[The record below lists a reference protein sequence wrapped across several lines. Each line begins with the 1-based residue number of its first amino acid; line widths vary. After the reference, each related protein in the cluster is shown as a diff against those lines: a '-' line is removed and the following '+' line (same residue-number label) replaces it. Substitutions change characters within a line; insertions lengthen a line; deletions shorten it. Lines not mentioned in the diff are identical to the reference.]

1 MSFTKFPS
9 IARELFRQ
17 RALTAS
23 QWDVYHCLS
32 SHCEYATGD
41 VFAWVT
47 VSGIA
52 REVGCNKSTVSRA
65 IKRIRE
71 VGLLINGT
79 GVVGTL
85 VGFASRPYKSA
96 EDTRERNARQN
107 AVQNAVQPDH
117 QIPDVDQTRQYI
129 RELESN
135 PPPYAASSLDR
146 HRNGTGANRGFDNS
160 QEKAAFASAN
170 NRVRNKYVRE

>member
-9 IARELFRQ
+9 IAREFFRQ
-17 RALTAS
+17 RALTLT

-32 SHCEYATGD
+32 AHCEYATGD
-41 VFAWVT
+41 VYAWVT

-52 REVGCNKSTVSRA
+52 REVGCAKSTVSVA

-96 EDTRERNARQN
+96 EDTRQKSERQN
-107 AVQNAVQPDH
+107 AVQSAVYPDH
-117 QIPDVDQTRQYI
+117 QIPDVHQTRDNI
-129 RELESN
+129 RAMKS
-135 PPPYAASSLDR
+135 PAPPYSASSPAR
-146 HRNGTGANRGFDNS
+146 NGNGTGASRFDNPS
-160 QEKAAFASAN
+160 EKAAFAATN